1 MLATVVETKAL
12 LQTVAASAV
21 AGIGITAAFAI
32 LVFGLTRAADLA
44 RDERPVLATA
54 AGALAVIA
62 LVVVTASIVLGIV
75 VMTTKS

>member
-1 MLATVVETKAL
+1 MLATVVETKEL
-12 LQTVAASAV
+12 LQTVGASFV
-21 AGIGITAAFAI
+21 AGVGTAAAFAI
-32 LVFGLTRAADLA
+32 LVFGVARSADLA

-62 LVVVTASIVLGIV
+62 LVVVVATIVLGIV